1 LEKAES
7 NQMAS
12 LQKELNNVKVE
23 TNQLIEDNKKTAAEA
38 IQTEQEKL
46 LEVEKKLTA
55 QVMTNKVQE
64 QTIERLKEQEEKLE
78 KEIENKEK
86 IIRE

>member
-1 LEKAES
+1 
-7 NQMAS
+7 MAS